1 MNEIE
6 GALAVMS
13 LKREILEGFKDG
25 LERNMSAQEIEAR
38 RAAEKKEAMAYLTGE
53 KEKALKVR
61 KGTTT
66 AGKTRA
72 ESSALE
78 MAKGTLKQ

>member
-1 MNEIE
+1 LRM
-6 GALAVMS
+6 
-13 LKREILEGFKDG
+13 
-25 LERNMSAQEIEAR
+25 
-38 RAAEKKEAMAYLTGE
+38 AAERKEAGEYLTGE
-53 KEKALKVR
+53 KEKALNVR

-66 AGKTRA
+66 TGKARA

>member
-1 MNEIE
+1 
-6 GALAVMS
+6 
-13 LKREILEGFKDG
+13 
-25 LERNMSAQEIEAR
+25 
-38 RAAEKKEAMAYLTGE
+38 MAYLTGE

-61 KGTTT
+61 KGTAT